1 MILIT
6 FENQETLMFDDRFTA
21 EVHVDT
27 YTSAGIP
34 VVKVR
39 CDDTSIQLQFHNM
52 WNCVTIISNK
62 PKEV

>member
-6 FENQETLMFDDRFTA
+6 FENQETLEFDDNDRFTA
-21 EVHVDT
+21 KVHVDT

-39 CDDTSIQLQFHNM
+39 CDDTSDSIAISQYVELCNNNIQ
-52 WNCVTIISNK
+52 
-62 PKEV
+62 

>member
-27 YTSAGIP
+27 YISAGIP

-39 CDDTSIQLQFHNM
+39 CDDTSDSIA
-52 WNCVTIISNK
+52 ISNYV
-62 PKEV
+62 ELCNNNIQ

>member
-6 FENQETLMFDDRFTA
+6 FENQETLEFDDRFTA

-27 YTSAGIP
+27 YVSAGIP

-39 CDDTSIQLQFHNM
+39 CDEASDYIAISEYSELLNLNIQ
-52 WNCVTIISNK
+52 T
-62 PKEV
+62 

>member
-21 EVHVDT
+21 VVHVDT
-27 YTSAGIP
+27 NTSAGIP

-39 CDDTSIQLQFHNM
+39 CDDTSDSIAISQYVELCNNNIQ
-52 WNCVTIISNK
+52 
-62 PKEV
+62 

>member
-6 FENQETLMFDDRFTA
+6 FENQETLEFDDRFTA

-34 VVKVR
+34 VVKIR
-39 CDDTSIQLQFHNM
+39 CDDTSDSIAINNYVELLNLNIQ
-52 WNCVTIISNK
+52 
-62 PKEV
+62 

>member
-6 FENQETLMFDDRFTA
+6 FENQETLEFDDRFTA

-34 VVKVR
+34 VVKIR
-39 CDDTSIQLQFHNM
+39 CDDTSDSIAINNYVELLNKNIQ
-52 WNCVTIISNK
+52 
-62 PKEV
+62 

>member
-39 CDDTSIQLQFHNM
+39 CDDTSDSIAISEYSERLNKTIQ
-52 WNCVTIISNK
+52 
-62 PKEV
+62 

>member
-6 FENQETLMFDDRFTA
+6 FENQETLEFNDRFTA

-39 CDDTSIQLQFHNM
+39 CDDTSDSSAISQYVELCNNNIQ
-52 WNCVTIISNK
+52 
-62 PKEV
+62 

>member
-1 MILIT
+1 MSILIT
-6 FENQETLMFDDRFTA
+6 FENQETLEFEDNDRFTA

-39 CDDTSIQLQFHNM
+39 CDDTSDSIAISAYSERLNKTIQ
-52 WNCVTIISNK
+52 
-62 PKEV
+62 

>member
-6 FENQETLMFDDRFTA
+6 FKNQETLEFEDRFTA

-39 CDDTSIQLQFHNM
+39 CDDTSDSIAISEYSERLNKTIQ
-52 WNCVTIISNK
+52 
-62 PKEV
+62 

>member
-6 FENQETLMFDDRFTA
+6 FENQETLEFEDRFTA

-27 YTSAGIP
+27 YTSAGIS

-39 CDDTSIQLQFHNM
+39 CDDTSDSIAISEYSERLNKTIQ
-52 WNCVTIISNK
+52 
-62 PKEV
+62 

>member
-6 FENQETLMFDDRFTA
+6 FENQETLEFDDRFTA

-27 YTSAGIP
+27 YVSSGYP

-39 CDDTSIQLQFHNM
+39 CDDTSDSSAISQYVELCNNNIQ
-52 WNCVTIISNK
+52 
-62 PKEV
+62 

>member
-27 YTSAGIP
+27 YVSAGIP

-39 CDDTSIQLQFHNM
+39 CDDTSDSIA
-52 WNCVTIISNK
+52 ISNYV
-62 PKEV
+62 ELCNNNIQ

>member
-27 YTSAGIP
+27 YISAGIP

-39 CDDTSIQLQFHNM
+39 CDDTSDSIAISQYVELCNNNIQ
-52 WNCVTIISNK
+52 
-62 PKEV
+62 

>member
-6 FENQETLMFDDRFTA
+6 FENQETLEFDDRFTA

-39 CDDTSIQLQFHNM
+39 CDDTSDSIA
-52 WNCVTIISNK
+52 ISNYV
-62 PKEV
+62 ELCNNNIQ

>member
-6 FENQETLMFDDRFTA
+6 FENQETLEFNDRFTA

-39 CDDTSIQLQFHNM
+39 CADTSDSIAISQYVELCNNNIQ
-52 WNCVTIISNK
+52 
-62 PKEV
+62 

>member
-27 YTSAGIP
+27 YISAGIP

-39 CDDTSIQLQFHNM
+39 CDDTSDSIAISAYSERLNKTIQ
-52 WNCVTIISNK
+52 
-62 PKEV
+62 